1 MEPLTLRMRQDDEET
16 IECWDDDDDLQC
28 YGDIQL
34 RAASTAT
41 SVTNGSVRRSGHRD
55 SISSRLSA
63 RSDLDSNVG
72 TDEDWQVQLLD
83 NDDIVNEEAISS
95 ARNAGI
101 PLPANVPKS
110 ALVGGTIKRLGR
122 RKPKKDFIDDW
133 SEEVELPGPDSVL
146 ELKTPQASCFPESL
160 RQVSSTAT
168 SPVKITATPF
178 WSDDTHMHLHSA
190 LTELDKLQDAD
201 VATDFEDV
209 PTIKVPKSRSPQRA
223 SIADGPKP
231 GTENSAEDNFED
243 DFEFPDS
250 DDVLRLSPRKSNA
263 RNSSPPP
270 EELDVDWSE
279 GSIGVRFGGTTRDRR
294 SNPSSSVTA
303 VSPSASSCVTG
314 ESEDEGL
321 DGLVIPEGPLDLESP
336 LRKRKEPGQLGATK
350 EVDVRQQP
358 QDTDDFFSGLEI
370 DDGDAF
376 DARRLSIN
384 PNVKRKA
391 ERPGSP
397 TRRSATTLTFTN
409 STVSP
414 KTRIPRPSGH
424 DRLSTHLET
433 VSESGAPLFRFRD
446 SISRVNTHSSN
457 PSVSSLPA
465 VGSTSFS
472 PSPPSATRVTGSR
485 PLKESAYNEGVG
497 GGRLP
502 LRSKRSLPTLRN
514 TPQLSISPSL
524 QGSPQSST
532 SRPSISTVRPKT
544 PIDRLGIDVRQT
556 TRRVQPPFIPAGASE
571 NQSHHARVKSHRH
584 SRRTNSDTINDS
596 FSSQGFAS
604 RSSRSSRS
612 DIFDGNPSDASPE
625 NFIAGGKRTLT
636 RPTRRRNF
644 GDGSE
649 LASFDDLPT
658 SSSAESKFIK
668 NPSGR
673 GAPKTLRN
681 KLTRSQ
687 TIPSRNETTPPT
699 VQHFSSKSSDS
710 IPRFARDTNASRI
723 AREQRI
729 ASLNLS
735 SKNRDDNA
743 LTSLN
748 SKWRSQTI
756 SRVPSSSLS
765 IKTKKSRP
773 RSGSGNKPH
782 LIKPLGTGVQE
793 PRSLNGMHYNPAA
806 YRWEGN
812 ENSVRA
818 FDQSS
823 PRSPKPAPALITK
836 VGTMHNVQVVGEM
849 VFDPRRMCW
858 LKLAS
863 SQPGADG
870 VVAVQDEDDVF
881 AGLDDLEE
889 SAKEPIRVNHSAGD
903 ELGFNPSGDER
914 SCGDSSDE
922 WPITEEFD
930 VGPEFVRRQRAE
942 EEKWRRKVDKWTKV
956 DRERLGD
963 GWRWAIR
970 DLVRFNSG
978 SGDH

>member
-1 MEPLTLRMRQDDEET
+1 MEPFTLQVRHDDEET

-41 SVTNGSVRRSGHRD
+41 SVTNSSVRRSGHRD
-55 SISSRLSA
+55 SISSRRSA

-83 NDDIVNEEAISS
+83 NDDAVNEEAITS

-110 ALVGGTIKRLGR
+110 ALVGGTIKRLGQ
-122 RKPKKDFIDDW
+122 RKPKKEFIDDW
-133 SEEVELPGPDSVL
+133 SEEVEPPGPDSVL
-146 ELKTPQASCFPESL
+146 ELKTPQATCFPESL
-160 RQVSSTAT
+160 RQVNSTAT
-168 SPVKITATPF
+168 SPVKTSAPQF
-178 WSDDTHMHLHSA
+178 GSDSPPIPLQSP
-190 LTELDKLQDAD
+190 LTELDSLRD
-201 VATDFEDV
+201 VDVVADFEDV
-209 PTIKVPKSRSPQRA
+209 PTIKVAKPRSPQRA
-223 SIADGPKP
+223 SVADNPKR
-231 GTENSAEDNFED
+231 GIENNAVEDFED
-243 DFEFPDS
+243 DFEFPDN
-250 DDVLRLSPRKSNA
+250 DDFLRLSPLKVNA
-263 RNSSPPP
+263 RNSSPTPD
-270 EELDVDWSE
+270 EFDVDWSE

-303 VSPSASSCVTG
+303 VSPSASSCLTG

-336 LRKRKEPGQLGATK
+336 LRKRKEPSQLTPAKEIGA
-350 EVDVRQQP
+350 EQQP
-358 QDTDDFFSGLEI
+358 RDTDDFFFGLEI
-370 DDGDAF
+370 DNGDAF
-376 DARRLSIN
+376 DSRRLSIN
-384 PNVKRKA
+384 PNVKRKT

-409 STVSP
+409 ATISP

-424 DRLSTHLET
+424 DRLQSTHLET
-433 VSESGAPLFRFRD
+433 VSESGAPLSRFRD
-446 SISRVNTHSSN
+446 SLPGTNAHSSN

-465 VGSTSFS
+465 VGSAPMSSSSPNTNRTLGTRLSKDSTS
-472 PSPPSATRVTGSR
+472 G
-485 PLKESAYNEGVG
+485 EGAG

-502 LRSKRSLPTLRN
+502 LRTKRSMPTMRN
-514 TPQLSISPSL
+514 TSQLPSFQTSL
-524 QGSPQSST
+524 QT
-532 SRPSISTVRPKT
+532 NRPSISTIRPKT
-544 PIDRLGIDVRQT
+544 PVDRLGIDTRQGN
-556 TRRVQPPFIPAGASE
+556 RRIQPPFIPAGASE
-571 NQSHHARVKSHRH
+571 NQSHHARVKTYRH
-584 SRRTNSDTINDS
+584 SRRTHSDTLNDS
-596 FSSQGFAS
+596 FGSHVS

-612 DIFDGNPSDASPE
+612 DIFDSNPNESSPE
-625 NFIAGGKRTLT
+625 NLLAGGKRTLT
-636 RPTRRRNF
+636 RPTRRRHF

-658 SSSAESKFIK
+658 SSSVESRFVKP
-668 NPSGR
+668 PSGR
-673 GAPKTLRN
+673 GAPKSLRN
-681 KLTRSQ
+681 KLSRSQ
-687 TIPSRNETTPPT
+687 TIPSGNETVPPSIQSIPPRSHDT
-699 VQHFSSKSSDS
+699 

-729 ASLNLS
+729 ASMTSS
-735 SKNRDDNA
+735 SKNRDDNT

-756 SRVPSSSLS
+756 SRVPSSSPS
-765 IKTKKSRP
+765 IRTKKNRT

-793 PRSLNGMHYNPAA
+793 AKSLNGMQYNPATFC
-806 YRWEGN
+806 WEGN
-812 ENSVRA
+812 EISVRD
-818 FDQSS
+818 FEMSS

-836 VGTMHNVQVVGEM
+836 VGTMQNVQVVGDM

-858 LKLAS
+858 LRLAP
-863 SQPGADG
+863 SQSGADG

-881 AGLDDLEE
+881 AGLDDLDET
-889 SAKEPIRVNHSAGD
+889 AKEVSRLNHGSSEDIGATA
-903 ELGFNPSGDER
+903 SGDDR

-942 EEKWRRKVDKWTKV
+942 EDKWRRKVDKWTKV

-978 SGDH
+978 AGNGDR